1 MDINRTFELKKEFST
16 PVEGKH
22 IAYDFAKARGYE
34 ATAGMPESIM
44 RGEAMYELFASA
56 VPYIYKNDLVV
67 GSIRMR
73 QINADDESA
82 ARAKEIVSRH
92 GERWFA
98 TNADHFCANYRRIL
112 KDGIPGTIKK
122 IDESLENHKNDEE
135 KVNTLK
141 GMKRSMEGFAAML
154 KNHADAAKNLMGK
167 EGYDDEALAFI
178 ADNCGNLTVRA
189 PETFGEA
196 IQLVWL
202 CHTAF
207 SLEYRYAMALGR
219 IDQYLYPFY
228 KKDIEAGKITPEK
241 AQERV
246 ENIFMKIHEHRAC
259 FNVDDVVN
267 IAIGGTAPNGDCD
280 VNELSYIVLRAVGRC
295 NVPGPNLS
303 ARITHHTPDDF
314 LDECL
319 QTIGTGLGYPA
330 LMNDEV
336 NIPALERY
344 GYAHEDVCDY
354 CMVGCIENF
363 ISGMQPP
370 WSDNR
375 FDPPKYF
382 EHMFNN
388 GKPII
393 GDKTNI
399 DTGDISDIKSMDE
412 FMERYSR
419 HLAEGAKDYA
429 ESVNRENTMCDPK
442 VCLQP
447 FLSCFCD
454 DCIGRGQDINDGG
467 AKYPSAHGAVL
478 MGVGTVSDS
487 LAAIEKVVFIDKA
500 ATLGEIRD
508 AMLANFEG
516 YEELR
521 KLLLDAPKYGNNDDF
536 VDKYAVWFVD
546 FLSAEFDK
554 YKLYDGGAFYIA
566 MAANTS
572 NIWAGMSIAATP
584 DGRLAGRPL
593 SDAASPTYGKDMNG
607 PTSTVL
613 SVTKPDYKKVACG
626 TVINQ
631 KFYPDV
637 FSDENRAKLQAL
649 IRVYFARGGQEMQI
663 NATSRETL
671 IDAMKKPED
680 YKSLVVR
687 VSGFSAYYTTLDR
700 AVQEDILERTQQNV

>member
-1 MDINRTFELKKEFST
+1 M
-16 PVEGKH
+16 PGKH
-22 IAYDFAKARGYE
+22 IAYVLAKAKGYE
-34 ATAGMPESIM
+34 ATAGMPEAIM
-44 RGEAMYELFASA
+44 RGEAIHELFACA
-56 VPYIYKNDLVV
+56 VPHIYKNDLVA
-67 GSIRMR
+67 GSMRMR
-73 QINADDESA
+73 YVASDDETA
-82 ARAKEIVSRH
+82 ARAKEIVSHH
-92 GERWFA
+92 GERSFS

-112 KDGIPGTIKK
+112 ADGIPGTLKK

-135 KVNTLK
+135 KVNMLTA
-141 GMKRSMEGFAAML
+141 MKRSFEGFAIMI
-154 KNHADAAKNLMGK
+154 KNHEIAARELIGK
-167 EGYDDEALAFI
+167 EGYSDRDLEFI
-178 ADNCGNLTVRA
+178 AGNCRAICERA
-189 PETFGEA
+189 PESFGEA
-196 IQLVWL
+196 IQLVWF

-228 KKDIEAGKITPEK
+228 KKDIEAGRITDEEV
-241 AQERV
+241 QTLF
-246 ENIFMKIHEHRAC
+246 ENIFMKIHEHRVC
-259 FNVDDVVN
+259 FQMDDVVN

-280 VNELSYIVLRAVGRC
+280 VNQLSYLVLRAVGRC

-303 ARITHHTPDDF
+303 ARITHHTPDGF

-344 GYAHEDVCDY
+344 GYSHEDVCDY

-370 WSDNR
+370 WTDNR

-382 EHMFNN
+382 EYMFNHGN
-388 GKPII
+388 AIVGNR
-393 GDKTNI
+393 TSL
-399 DTGDISDIKSMDE
+399 DTGDVTDIKTMDE

-419 HLAEGAKDYA
+419 HLAEGAREYA
-429 ESVNRENTMCDPK
+429 EVINRENTSCDRK
-442 VCLQP
+442 IYLQP

-487 LAAIEKVVFIDKA
+487 LAAIEKVVFVDKA
-500 ATLGEIRD
+500 ATLAEVRD

-516 YEELR
+516 YDDLR
-521 KLLLDAPKYGNNDDF
+521 KLLLDAPKYGNDNDF
-536 VDKYAVWFVD
+536 VDKYAVWYVD
-546 FLSAEFDK
+546 FLCAEFDK

-572 NIWAGMSIAATP
+572 NIWAGREISATP

-593 SDAASPTYGKDMNG
+593 SDAASPTYGKDMSG

-637 FSDENRAKLQAL
+637 FSDENRPKLLAL
-649 IRVYFARGGQEMQI
+649 LRVYFARGGQEMQI

-671 IDAMKKPED
+671 IKAMDAPEE
-680 YKSLVVR
+680 YSSLVVR
-687 VSGFSAYYTTLDR
+687 VSGFSAYYTTLHR
-700 AVQEDILERTQQNV
+700 SVQEDILERTQQSV

>member
-1 MDINRTFELKKEFST
+1 MNLNRTFELKKEFSI

-22 IAYDFAKARGYE
+22 IAYDISKAKGYT
-34 ATAGMPESIM
+34 AAAGMPEAIM
-44 RGEAMYELFASA
+44 RGEALHEIFACA
-56 VPYIYKNDLVV
+56 VPYIYKNDLIA
-67 GSIRMR
+67 GSTRMR
-73 QINADDESA
+73 YTTSDDESA
-82 ARAKEIVSRH
+82 ARAKEIVSKH

-112 KDGIPGTIKK
+112 ADGIPGTLKK
-122 IDESLENHKNDEE
+122 IDESLENHKDDEE
-135 KVNTLK
+135 KVNMLTA
-141 GMKRSMEGFAAML
+141 MKRSMEGFLEMI
-154 KNHADAAKNLMGK
+154 KNHADAAKALMGK
-167 EGYDDEALAFI
+167 EGYSDEDLAFI
-178 ADNCGNLTVRA
+178 AGNCRALSERA

-202 CHTAF
+202 CHIAF
-207 SLEYRYAMALGR
+207 LLEYRYAMALGR

-228 KKDIEAGKITPEK
+228 KKDVEAGRITPER
-241 AQERV
+241 AQEII
-246 ENIFMKIHEHRAC
+246 ENVFMKIHEVRPC
-259 FNVDDVVN
+259 FDVDDVVN

-280 VNELSYIVLRAVGRC
+280 VNELSYLVLRAVGRC

-319 QTIGTGLGYPA
+319 QVIGTGLGYPA
-330 LMNDEV
+330 LMNDDV

-344 GYAHEDVCDY
+344 GYSHEDVCDY

-388 GKPII
+388 GKPIV

-399 DTGDISDIKSMDE
+399 DTGDVCDIKTMDE

-429 ESVNRENTMCDPK
+429 DMVNRENTMCDPK
-442 VCLQP
+442 IFVQP

-500 ATLGEIRD
+500 ATLSDIRE

-516 YEELR
+516 YDELR

-536 VDKYAVWFVD
+536 VDKYAIWFVD
-546 FLSAEFDK
+546 FLCAEFDK

-572 NIWAGMSIAATP
+572 NIWAGMGIGATP

-637 FSDENRAKLQAL
+637 FNDENRPKLLAL
-649 IRVYFARGGQEMQI
+649 LRVYFARGGQEMQI
-663 NATSRETL
+663 NATSRDTL
-671 IDAMKKPED
+671 IKAMEAPED
-680 YKSLVVR
+680 YSSLVVR

-700 AVQEDILERTQQNV
+700 HVQEDILERTQQSV